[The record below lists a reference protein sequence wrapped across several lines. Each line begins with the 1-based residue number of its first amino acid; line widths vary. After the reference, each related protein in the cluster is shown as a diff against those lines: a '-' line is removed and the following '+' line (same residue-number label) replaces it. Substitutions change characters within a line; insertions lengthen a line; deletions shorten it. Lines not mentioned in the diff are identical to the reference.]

1 MAHFSYKGG
10 CGIHE
15 RTHIEAMKRTAGL
28 AMAIDKNV
36 FSLLVIKCYLK
47 QLYH

>member
-1 MAHFSYKGG
+1 MVHFSYKGG

-15 RTHIEAMKRTAGL
+15 RMLIEAFKIRAGFW
-28 AMAIDKNV
+28 AIDNG
-36 FSLLVIKCYLK
+36 FGLLLIQCYLK